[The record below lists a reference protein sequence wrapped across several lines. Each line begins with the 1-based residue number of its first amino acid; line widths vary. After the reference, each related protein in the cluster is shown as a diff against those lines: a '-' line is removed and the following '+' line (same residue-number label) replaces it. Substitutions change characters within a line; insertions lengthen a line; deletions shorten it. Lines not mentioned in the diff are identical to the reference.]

1 MAQFNYI
8 KEDCVEIYKGT
19 NLKKNRN
26 EKVLV
31 FDLDE
36 TLGSFSDLDI
46 LWKTLQEIIETQN
59 AIHIFDLLEIY
70 PEFLRTNIIKILTF
84 IYKKKKTNHFH
95 KLYLYTNNQSPSQIV
110 NYIVEYLT
118 KKITKVDI
126 LFDQIIYAF
135 KINNHVVQVG
145 RTSHEKTHN
154 DLINCTLLPE
164 KTSICFIDNSNF
176 NEMKKDKIYYI
187 QPKPYFHRLS
197 TYNILDRLFSSKLMP
212 LLTPYKNQITDS
224 FLIAC
229 INSKTYCK
237 QNKRTEKF
245 MLAQDKL
252 SKRIMYHIKEF
263 FLLTKKKESTKKVK
277 KYINNFT
284 RRKYKK

>member
-1 MAQFNYI
+1 MAQFNYT

-19 NLKKNRN
+19 DLKKNKC
-26 EKVLV
+26 EKVIV

-36 TLGSFSDLDI
+36 TIGSFSDLEI
-46 LWKTLQEIIETQN
+46 LWKTIQEIFQKEN
-59 AIHIFDLLEIY
+59 AIHIFDLLELY
-70 PEFLRTNIIKILTF
+70 PEFLRTNIIKILTY
-84 IYKKKKTNHFH
+84 IYKKKNNNHFH
-95 KLYLYTNNQSPSQIV
+95 KLYLYTNNQSPSKIV
-110 NYIVEYLT
+110 NYIVEYIT
-118 KKITKVDI
+118 KKITTQDL

-135 KINNHVVQVG
+135 KINNQVVQVG
-145 RTSHEKTHN
+145 RTTHEKTYN
-154 DLINCTLLPE
+154 DLINCTLLPQ

-176 NEMKKDKIYYI
+176 NEMKKERIYYI

-197 TYNILDRLFSSKLMP
+197 TYNILDRLFSSNLMP
-212 LLTPYKNQITDS
+212 LLNPYKTQITDS
-224 FLIAC
+224 FLISS

-237 QNKRTEKF
+237 QNRRTDKF
-245 MLAQDKL
+245 IIAQNKL

-263 FLLTKKKESTKKVK
+263 FLLTKKKESTRKVK